1 MKMLTVGI
9 LCILLHLGNISA
21 SEVIFPAVK
30 NGMIKM
36 PLIPFH
42 VQKERKR
49 RELGL
54 PADFDDFQGSDSS
67 SRRNRHLSEEE
78 EYEVGGLYQGYGTH
92 YVDVW
97 VGSPTPQRQTVIVDT
112 GSGTT
117 AFPCSGCSNCGK
129 NHHASPF
136 FIEADST
143 SFQKMTCDSCK
154 YNGYCTGRGSSNEF
168 CRLSVSYQEGSSWSA
183 YEAIDTVYLGGPHHE
198 PLIGSED
205 GTRIEGLLIHGES
218 PEDAKD
224 FSFPMVF
231 GCQTSITGLFITQ
244 LADGIMGLSNQEGS
258 VWNQAYK
265 QGVISTHKF
274 SLCFSRAE
282 DASKEGSSAGALTLG
297 GTDTYL
303 HTTPM
308 LYVNA
313 FKTKGTMHGVTVR
326 KMYIMEGGVYDPTD
340 AVKDNTFDLSISEST
355 LKMFN
360 TIVDSGT
367 TDTYFPRAI
376 ADAFKNAFKIVSGI
390 SYSTRGFKLP
400 DGVDVEDLPTIIIQ
414 LAGKTGTAEF
424 DPSDPDSIPGLAGK
438 LDPDHPN
445 DVLLTMVPSHYIE
458 YDPKADTYIP
468 RFYTTESHGA
478 VIGAN
483 AMSGHD
489 FLFDTQDNGRI
500 GIAKSDCDYEE
511 LLNRTDTPFEIAE
524 SPEDPMEESGDLN
537 DGDDNTETESTDPEE
552 SNIDDS
558 ELVIDDGG
566 ETDIIDLENDDDS
579 ELDDGILDVVESSE
593 YDPEE
598 SGVDDLDVADDQ
610 AYYDSNDDTKNDD
623 VLDDLTAG
631 IDDGSDD
638 GVDETG
644 DDYYD
649 DDEDSEED
657 KGSADDY
664 YNDED
669 TEGSGDS
676 SDEDET
682 TSFFSPA
689 SIFKD
694 TSKKALGSLVM
705 GALVFVM
712 IALSIMAIRQ
722 VNWRGRVR
730 YHQTDR
736 VDEQNHELYL
746 DTEMQAPR
754 TID

>member
-1 MKMLTVGI
+1 
-9 LCILLHLGNISA
+9 
-21 SEVIFPAVK
+21 
-30 NGMIKM
+30 
-36 PLIPFH
+36 
-42 VQKERKR
+42 
-49 RELGL
+49 
-54 PADFDDFQGSDSS
+54 
-67 SRRNRHLSEEE
+67 
-78 EYEVGGLYQGYGTH
+78 
-92 YVDVW
+92 
-97 VGSPTPQRQTVIVDT
+97 
-112 GSGTT
+112 
-117 AFPCSGCSNCGK
+117 
-129 NHHASPF
+129 
-136 FIEADST
+136 
-143 SFQKMTCDSCK
+143 
-154 YNGYCTGRGSSNEF
+154 
-168 CRLSVSYQEGSSWSA
+168 
-183 YEAIDTVYLGGPHHE
+183 
-198 PLIGSED
+198 
-205 GTRIEGLLIHGES
+205 
-218 PEDAKD
+218 
-224 FSFPMVF
+224 
-231 GCQTSITGLFITQ
+231 
-244 LADGIMGLSNQEGS
+244 
-258 VWNQAYK
+258 
-265 QGVISTHKF
+265 
-274 SLCFSRAE
+274 
-282 DASKEGSSAGALTLG
+282 
-297 GTDTYL
+297 
-303 HTTPM
+303 M

-326 KMYIMEGGVYDPTD
+326 KMYIMEGGVYEPTD

-376 ADAFKNAFKIVSGI
+376 ADAFKNAFQIVSGI

-511 LLNRTDTPFEIAE
+511 FLNRTDTPFETAE
-524 SPEDPMEESGDLN
+524 SSEDPMEESDDLN

-552 SNIDDS
+552 SNIDNS
-558 ELVIDDGG
+558 ELVTDDAGNIKSDDTYTNG
-566 ETDIIDLENDDDS
+566 SNEETDIIDLENDDDS

-593 YDPEE
+593 DDLEE
-598 SGVDDLDVADDQ
+598 SGVGDLNAADDQ

-631 IDDGSDD
+631 LDDGD
-638 GVDETG
+638 DETG

-649 DDEDSEED
+649 DEDTEGSEEDKGSADDYYDDDEDTEGSEED

-664 YNDED
+664 YNDGD
-669 TEGSGDS
+669 VEGSGDS